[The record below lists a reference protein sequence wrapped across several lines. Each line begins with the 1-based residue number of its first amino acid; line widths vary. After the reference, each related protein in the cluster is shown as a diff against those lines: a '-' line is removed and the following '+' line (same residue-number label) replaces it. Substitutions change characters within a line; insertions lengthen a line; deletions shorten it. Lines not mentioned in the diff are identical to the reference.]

1 MGRLQLNVVKINKD
15 EVGEFLQF
23 LSEIGRVGQTGVT
36 RLAYTEDWVA
46 AMQYCQQ
53 FAKKNGLEVSQDELG
68 NISVRLEGKT
78 KADTVSTG
86 SHIDTQING
95 GRYDGALGV
104 VGGLIS
110 LKALKEQFGQPQKT
124 IETIIFCEEEGSRFP
139 NAGFWGSRGI
149 VGKIRKEDLVE
160 TLSFDGKLIRDC
172 MIDVRLKPDR
182 FKTAIRDKLGAF
194 IELHI
199 EQGPLLEENN
209 LSVGLVT
216 SITGMAQFEVIL
228 EGKDNHA
235 GTCPMDMRID
245 PMSGFAEI
253 SLALLDQA
261 HQLGRPYVTTIG
273 QVFVEPGG
281 VAIIPKRI
289 RFSID
294 ARHPDPKLRKEFYA
308 IQDKV
313 MRDICDRRGLSYSR
327 KCLLDIEPCES
338 DKNLIN
344 VMKVA
349 AGELGLQTRTV
360 ESGAGH
366 DAQQISEISPVA
378 MIFVRSAHGVSHT
391 PDEFSTL
398 SDCTA
403 GVSLLA
409 QTLYNLA
416 YKPQIDH
423 L

>member
-1 MGRLQLNVVKINKD
+1 MNVVEINKD
-15 EVGEFLQF
+15 EVKDFLQS
-23 LSEIGRVGQTGVT
+23 LSEIGLVGHTGVT
-36 RLAYTEDWVA
+36 RLAYTKDWEA
-46 AMQYCQQ
+46 AMQLCQRY
-53 FAKKNGLEVSQDELG
+53 ATKNGLEVLQDAVG
-68 NISVRLEGKT
+68 NVCVRLEGKT
-78 KADTVSTG
+78 GESSVSTG
-86 SHIDTQING
+86 SHIDSQKNG

-110 LKALKEQFGQPQKT
+110 LKALKEQFGQPEKT

-160 TLSFDGKLIRDC
+160 TVSYDGKLIRDC
-172 MIDVRLKPDR
+172 MIDVGLNPEQ
-182 FKTAIRDKLGAF
+182 FKTAKRDNLDAF

-199 EQGPLLEENN
+199 EQGPVLEDDN

-216 SITGMAQFEVIL
+216 AITGMAQFEVTL

-253 SLALLDQA
+253 SLTLLDQA
-261 HQLGRPYVTTIG
+261 HRLGRPYVTTIG
-273 QVFVEPGG
+273 QLFVEPGE

-294 ARHPDPKLRKEFYA
+294 ARHPNQNLRRELYA
-308 IQDKV
+308 MQDKV
-313 MRDICDRRGLSYSR
+313 MRDICDRRGLVYSR
-327 KCLLDIEPCES
+327 ECLFDVEPCES
-338 DKNLIN
+338 DENLIT
-344 VMKVA
+344 VMEA
-349 AGELGLQTRTV
+349 AASELGLKTRKL

-366 DAQQISEISPVA
+366 DAQQISKISPVA
-378 MIFVRSAHGVSHT
+378 MIFVRSAQGVSHT

-403 GVSLLA
+403 GVRLLA
-409 QTLYNLA
+409 QTLYHLA
-416 YKPQIDH
+416 YRCKIEC